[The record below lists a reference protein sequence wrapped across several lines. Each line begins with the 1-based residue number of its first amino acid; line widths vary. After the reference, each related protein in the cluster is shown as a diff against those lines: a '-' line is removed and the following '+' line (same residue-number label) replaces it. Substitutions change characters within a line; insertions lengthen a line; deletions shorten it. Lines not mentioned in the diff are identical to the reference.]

1 MATNLPSKPKVGTL
15 QKPSRSFHTYP
26 QKEVLQ
32 NSFLQHLLF
41 VLINLTP
48 IGSGFNPNRSLDSE
62 QILFDG

>member
-15 QKPSRSFHTYP
+15 QKPSPSFHTYP

-41 VLINLTP
+41 VFNYPQFVQDFTLI
-48 IGSGFNPNRSLDSE
+48 GH
-62 QILFDG
+62 